1 MTEKI
6 FESPGASTLGVYI
19 WQIAAILF
27 GAFVLGYVLRLLLNS
42 KLKSSLSILE
52 IENHMLTSRM
62 VPEISESDLEAL
74 NNKIREHKAEIDRL
88 NTKLSDC
95 FSTRTKAEYDLSS
108 LEEKY
113 KILSASASAQKA
125 KPIEDIKLNYIASDS
140 GVSGSDK
147 KDDLKK
153 IEGIG
158 PKIEELL
165 NADGIHTFEQLIE
178 STVDRIRGILIAAGP
193 NYAVHDPSTWAEQAD
208 LANTAQ
214 WEGLYSL
221 QEELK
226 GGKRT

>member
-19 WQIAAILF
+19 WQIAAILL
-27 GAFVLGYVLRLLLNS
+27 GAFVFGYVFRLLLNS
-42 KLKSSLSILE
+42 KLKSRISALD
-52 IENHMLTSRM
+52 IENQMLTSKM
-62 VPEISESDLEAL
+62 MPEISEADIETL
-74 NNKIREHKAEIDRL
+74 NKKIREYKTEADRL

-95 FSTRTKAEYDLSS
+95 FANRMKAEHDLSS
-108 LEEKY
+108 LQEKY
-113 KILSASASAQKA
+113 NTLSSSVSTQKKEPIEETKSTHILSASVA
-125 KPIEDIKLNYIASDS
+125 
-140 GVSGSDK
+140 GSDQ

-178 STVDRIRGILIAAGP
+178 STVGRIRGILIAAGP

-208 LANTAQ
+208 LANTEQ
-214 WEGLYSL
+214 WEGLDSL

>member
-19 WQIAAILF
+19 WQIAAILL
-27 GAFVLGYVLRLLLNS
+27 GAFVLGYVFRLLLNS
-42 KLKSSLSILE
+42 KLKSRISALD
-52 IENHMLTSRM
+52 IENQMLTSKM
-62 VPEISESDLEAL
+62 MPEISEADIETL
-74 NNKIREHKAEIDRL
+74 NKKIREYKTEADRL

-95 FSTRTKAEYDLSS
+95 FANRMKAEHDLSS
-108 LEEKY
+108 LQEKY
-113 KILSASASAQKA
+113 NTLSSSVSTQKKEPIEETKSTHILSASVA
-125 KPIEDIKLNYIASDS
+125 
-140 GVSGSDK
+140 GSDQ

-178 STVDRIRGILIAAGP
+178 STVGRIRGILIAAGP

-208 LANTAQ
+208 LANTEQ
-214 WEGLYSL
+214 WEGLDSL

>member
-1 MTEKI
+1 
-6 FESPGASTLGVYI
+6 
-19 WQIAAILF
+19 
-27 GAFVLGYVLRLLLNS
+27 LN
-42 KLKSSLSILE
+42 K
-52 IENHMLTSRM
+52 
-62 VPEISESDLEAL
+62 
-74 NNKIREHKAEIDRL
+74 KIREYKTEADRL

-95 FSTRTKAEYDLSS
+95 FANRMKAEHDLSS
-108 LEEKY
+108 LQEKY
-113 KILSASASAQKA
+113 NILSSSVSTQKKEPIEETKSTHILSASVA
-125 KPIEDIKLNYIASDS
+125 
-140 GVSGSDK
+140 GSDQ

-178 STVDRIRGILIAAGP
+178 STVGRIRGILIAAGP

-208 LANTAQ
+208 LANTEQ
-214 WEGLYSL
+214 WEGLDSL

>member
-27 GAFVLGYVLRLLLNS
+27 GAFILGYVFRLLLNS
-42 KLKSSLSILE
+42 KLKSRISALE
-52 IENHMLTSRM
+52 IENQMLTSKM
-62 VPEISESDLEAL
+62 VPEISEADIETL
-74 NNKIREHKAEIDRL
+74 NKKIREYKAEADRL

-95 FSTRTKAEYDLSS
+95 FATRIKAEHDLS
-108 LEEKY
+108 LLQEKY
-113 KILSASASAQKA
+113 NILSSTVSTQKKEPTEEIKSTYMSSAS
-125 KPIEDIKLNYIASDS
+125 
-140 GVSGSDK
+140 VTGSDQ

-165 NADGIHTFEQLIE
+165 NTDGIFTFQQVIE

-193 NYAVHDPSTWAEQAD
+193 NYAVHDPSTWAEQAS

-214 WEGLYSL
+214 WEALDSL

-226 GGKRT
+226 GGKRQ

>member
-19 WQIAAILF
+19 WQIAAILL
-27 GAFVLGYVLRLLLNS
+27 GAFVLGYVFRLLLNS
-42 KLKSSLSILE
+42 KLKSRISALD
-52 IENHMLTSRM
+52 IENQMLTSKM
-62 VPEISESDLEAL
+62 MPEISEADIETL
-74 NNKIREHKAEIDRL
+74 NKKIREYKTEADRL

-95 FSTRTKAEYDLSS
+95 FANRMKAEHDLSS
-108 LEEKY
+108 LQEKY
-113 KILSASASAQKA
+113 NILSSSVSTQKKEPIEETKSTHILSASVA
-125 KPIEDIKLNYIASDS
+125 
-140 GVSGSDK
+140 GSDQ

-178 STVDRIRGILIAAGP
+178 STVGRIRGILIAAGP

-208 LANTAQ
+208 LANTEQ
-214 WEGLYSL
+214 WEGLDSL

>member
-27 GAFVLGYVLRLLLNS
+27 GAFVLGYMFRLLLNS
-42 KLKSSLSILE
+42 KLKSRVSALE
-52 IENHMLTSRM
+52 IENQMLTSKM
-62 VPEISESDLEAL
+62 VPEISEADIETL
-74 NNKIREHKAEIDRL
+74 NKKIREYKTEADEL

-95 FSTRTKAEYDLSS
+95 FANRMKSEHDLSS
-108 LEEKY
+108 LQEKY
-113 KILSASASAQKA
+113 NTLSSSVSTQKKESIEEIKSSNISSASVVSR
-125 KPIEDIKLNYIASDS
+125 SDQ
-140 GVSGSDK
+140 

-193 NYAVHDPSTWAEQAD
+193 NYAVHDPSTWAEQAS
-208 LANTAQ
+208 LANTEQ
-214 WEGLYSL
+214 WEALDSL

>member
-27 GAFVLGYVLRLLLNS
+27 GAFVLGYVFRLLLNS
-42 KLKSSLSILE
+42 KLKSRISALD
-52 IENHMLTSRM
+52 IENQMLTSKM
-62 VPEISESDLEAL
+62 VPEISEADIETL
-74 NNKIREHKAEIDRL
+74 NKKIREYKAESDRL

-95 FSTRTKAEYDLSS
+95 FANRMKAEHDLSS
-108 LEEKY
+108 LQEKY
-113 KILSASASAQKA
+113 NTLSNSVSTQK
-125 KPIEDIKLNYIASDS
+125 KEPIEGIKSNHIASVS
-140 GVSGSDK
+140 VVSGSDK

-165 NADGIHTFEQLIE
+165 NADGIRTFEQLIE

-214 WEGLYSL
+214 WEGLDSL

-226 GGKRT
+226 GGKRK

>member
-1 MTEKI
+1 M
-6 FESPGASTLGVYI
+6 F
-19 WQIAAILF
+19 
-27 GAFVLGYVLRLLLNS
+27 RLLINS
-42 KLKSSLSILE
+42 KLKSRISALD
-52 IENHMLTSRM
+52 IENQMLTSKM
-62 VPEISESDLEAL
+62 MPEISEADIETL
-74 NNKIREHKAEIDRL
+74 NKKIREYKTEADRL

-95 FSTRTKAEYDLSS
+95 FANRMKAEHDLSS
-108 LEEKY
+108 LQEKY
-113 KILSASASAQKA
+113 NTLSSSVSTQKKEPIEETKSTHILSASVA
-125 KPIEDIKLNYIASDS
+125 
-140 GVSGSDK
+140 GSDQ

-178 STVDRIRGILIAAGP
+178 STVGRIRGILIAAGP

-208 LANTAQ
+208 LANTEQ
-214 WEGLYSL
+214 WEGLDSL